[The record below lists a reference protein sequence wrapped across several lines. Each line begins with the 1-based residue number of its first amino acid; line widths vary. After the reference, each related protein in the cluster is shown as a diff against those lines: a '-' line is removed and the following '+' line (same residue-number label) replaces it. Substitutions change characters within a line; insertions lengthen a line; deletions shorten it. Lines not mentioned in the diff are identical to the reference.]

1 MGKRL
6 MIMWA
11 PDSSRPF
18 TSTAIGL
25 ACLINAS
32 WVFADMKSLD
42 DTALANISGQ
52 SGLTMEL
59 DLALTA
65 DRLSYYDDDK
75 GIHLEGFRVGSAI
88 DSAGQAFHLVRI
100 DIEDDASLNLDYLVE
115 DRRVEFGDIRLAGAP
130 GVSMG
135 GVFFDHTLEGYL
147 NISQGGSVGGAGYT
161 FDSAYTM
168 TGGRLGYRTNGN
180 EVFLDDITMN
190 VEAFAVTLDVV
201 GDTLALDA
209 PRIVGNWEVGAIRYS
224 NNPLNHGVSVDSGS
238 GQLLPSYGSLSGSYD
253 LSSST
258 GITAGGRSG
267 EGLRIDNETVIHSA
281 TFLYMDDGKALA
293 LRDITGSYRINDL
306 RLDVTTDWRNRPA
319 LALTL
324 GSLAGQFNIGAIEVG
339 GSGRSIGEV
348 NVSFLLEDQVFNGRN
363 YSNAVYLQGG
373 GHPDAGPQGL
383 RLATEWSLRLADFSY
398 TEDGN
403 RVIFSGLQSWG
414 QGDVTVNVT
423 RNEMINGTQFFDGL
437 RIGFEDVRAGYRI
450 NGLRVGSEDAPLQGG
465 TELLLALGFYPAYE
479 FELDGHMTLG
489 PGGASGEG
497 ITINSDVRI
506 HDGKA
511 AIIAVPYDQGNGEV
525 PQKGLWITELDYDSH
540 VRGMTVD
547 VTQEGLAI
555 VKSEAWSTMD
565 IGNLRIGDKESGR
578 SFGRF
583 VVQKYETG
591 SSMTIV
597 PGGAGDVCA
606 GGVGDSP
613 SSCVS
618 SGGVWEARGEE
629 GLTVRLKQ
637 VFAKAA
643 GEDRKN
649 ALTWETNR
657 ETNGVGEAV
666 NGTGTRLVLNDI
678 HTSDGGDFDGDGVE
692 DNSFGLRTDLS
703 VDVYQTRVVKKTDGP
718 DALGVVGN
726 RGDEKIMDGASASG
740 YRYVANPTLQ
750 EAENRPLGFA
760 VKARSQFK
768 ELSINNID
776 LVHPVGGAQT
786 AVYGVKMQNFDIKA
800 NLTATPIP

>member
-1 MGKRL
+1 
-6 MIMWA
+6 MWA

>member
-1 MGKRL
+1 
-6 MIMWA
+6 MWA

-190 VEAFAVTLDVV
+190 VEALAVTLDVV

-597 PGGAGDVCA
+597 PGGAGDICA

>member
-1 MGKRL
+1 
-6 MIMWA
+6 MWA

-100 DIEDDASLNLDYLVE
+100 DIEDDASLNFDYLVE

-147 NISQGGSVGGAGYT
+147 NIRQGGSVGGAGYT

-190 VEAFAVTLDVV
+190 VEALGVTLDVV

-489 PGGASGEG
+489 AGGASGEG

-506 HDGKA
+506 RDGKA

-525 PQKGLWITELDYDSH
+525 PQKGLWITDLDYDSH

-565 IGNLRIGDKESGR
+565 IGNLRIGDKESGL

-613 SSCVS
+613 SSCAS

>member
-1 MGKRL
+1 
-6 MIMWA
+6 MWA

-190 VEAFAVTLDVV
+190 VEALGVTLDVV

-281 TFLYMDDGKALA
+281 TFLYMDGGKALA

-306 RLDVTTDWRNRPA
+306 RLDVTADWRNRPA

-324 GSLAGQFNIGAIEVG
+324 GSLDGQFNIGAIEVV

-613 SSCVS
+613 SSCAS

-629 GLTVRLKQ
+629 GLTVRLTQ

-643 GEDRKN
+643 GEGRKN

>member
-1 MGKRL
+1 
-6 MIMWA
+6 MWA

-190 VEAFAVTLDVV
+190 VEALGVTLDVV

-209 PRIVGNWEVGAIRYS
+209 PRVVGNWEVGAIRYS

>member
-1 MGKRL
+1 
-6 MIMWA
+6 MWA

-147 NISQGGSVGGAGYT
+147 NIRQGGSVGGAGYT

-190 VEAFAVTLDVV
+190 VEALGVTLDVV

-209 PRIVGNWEVGAIRYS
+209 PRVVGNWEVGAIRYS

-450 NGLRVGSEDAPLQGG
+450 NGLRVGSENAPLQGG

>member
-1 MGKRL
+1 
-6 MIMWA
+6 MWA

-18 TSTAIGL
+18 TSMAIGL

-190 VEAFAVTLDVV
+190 VEALAVTLDVV

-597 PGGAGDVCA
+597 PGGAGDICA